1 MIFMEVF
8 SWWYVHGW
16 KIFIE
21 KIKNSLSSITDFF
34 SMNSLVRTLFKP
46 FRQISADTAN
56 ADASLDLRFQMFIDR
71 LISRIVGFSSRLILL
86 VVGSIIILVGGIL
99 SLLLIIIWPFIPLL
113 PILGIVLTVLG
124 VTL

>member
-1 MIFMEVF
+1 MEVF

>member
-1 MIFMEVF
+1 MEVF

-16 KIFIE
+16 EIFIE
-21 KIKNSLSSITDFF
+21 KIKNSLSSTTDFF

>member
-16 KIFIE
+16 EIFIE
-21 KIKNSLSSITDFF
+21 KIKNSLSSTTDFF

>member
-1 MIFMEVF
+1 MEVF
-8 SWWYVHGW
+8 SWWYVYGW